1 MRSFTCTPLKKN
13 QRYEVTVPGS
23 KSITNRALLLGALGS
38 GRTVLKGVLFS
49 DDSRV
54 CMLGWEA
61 RFRGTGHGNE
71 GSMWGVRELPP
82 GFSRRC
88 WRCLAGDFWWSP
100 RNR

>member
-54 CMLGWEA
+54 FMQALKEIGFYVDVQEEEKVVAIEGLGGKVPGD
-61 RFRGTGHGNE
+61 GTDRKSTRLNSSH
-71 GSMWGVRELPP
+71 
-82 GFSRRC
+82 
-88 WRCLAGDFWWSP
+88 WS
-100 RNR
+100 